1 MFYVAPMAPIK
12 PLPDIC
18 LESLAQIL
26 RPDLFKALS
35 DPTRIAIVASLAT
48 RNEAATVSEVSQC
61 CGIDFS
67 GVSRHLKLLRDVN
80 IVNAEKRGR
89 EVLYSLN
96 EAHLTTSLRA
106 MADAI
111 EMCGAQSE

>member
-1 MFYVAPMAPIK
+1 MFYVAPMASIK
-12 PLPDIC
+12 PLPDMC
-18 LESLAQIL
+18 VESLAQLL

-48 RNEAATVSEVSQC
+48 RKDAATVSDVSQC

-67 GVSRHLKLLRDVN
+67 GVSRHLKLLRDAS

-96 EAHLTTSLRA
+96 GTQLAMSLRA